1 MKGRWR
7 AAGRTTQ
14 GAAFMP
20 RSQLTPFEH
29 VLLGMI
35 FIRPSSGYDLKRRFA
50 TSPMGVYQPS
60 SGALYPALDRLERR
74 GLLRSETL
82 RPAAGGRP
90 RRLYRLTADGRQAHL
105 GWVREPVRPETV
117 GQDLGMHLLR
127 FVLMA
132 DVLPAGE
139 VLGFLASL
147 RTALAGFVTT
157 LEQAAAGP
165 DLAASPAARL
175 AVEHGLAVHRAS
187 LAWTGQAIS
196 TLAGAIHPA
205 MGLAPHRK

>member
-1 MKGRWR
+1 
-7 AAGRTTQ
+7 
-14 GAAFMP
+14 MP
-20 RSQLTPFEH
+20 RSQLTQFEH

-35 FIRPSSGYDLKRRFA
+35 FIEPSSGYDLKRRFA
-50 TSPMGVYQPS
+50 ASPMGVYQPS
-60 SGALYPALDRLERR
+60 SGALYPALGRLERR
-74 GLLRSETL
+74 GLLGSETL
-82 RPAAGGRP
+82 QPAAGGRP
-90 RRLYRLTADGRQAHL
+90 RRVYRLTADGRQAHL
-105 GWVREPVRPETV
+105 GWIREPVRPQTV

-127 FVLMA
+127 FVMMA

-147 RTALAGFVTT
+147 RTALAGFVAT

-196 TLAGAIHPA
+196 TLTGAIHPS
-205 MGLAPHRK
+205 MRLAPDRK